1 MTAWTSLLTF
11 QDIDLETLAVYV
23 ALMQSAAPS
32 GALREGHDTIRKMY
46 YRLYG
51 KQIRE
56 DAYEEALDTLIEKG
70 AMPSREA
77 LYPLSPPQKSK
88 KRVENI
94 VEKLE
99 QDISG
104 VHPDFESYDFPE
116 QERIFSALKVAKA
129 LEVAVKEKRKQ
140 LSTDQGAVVDAGH
153 QVRYWAKTWDYG
165 FIGKLKGTYGA
176 ETVIGTVLDI
186 YRHDGFEKLR
196 QGDWKKRRRVYRK
209 YLIAALKGE
218 VDPAS
223 DANQRTAVY

>member
-1 MTAWTSLLTF
+1 MTAWTSILTF
-11 QDIDLETLAVYV
+11 QDIDIQTLAVYV

-32 GALREGHDTIRKMY
+32 GALREDHGTIRKMY

-56 DAYEEALDTLIEKG
+56 DAYEEALDALIEKG

-94 VEKLE
+94 AEKLE

-104 VHPDFESYDFPE
+104 VKPDFESYDFPKE
-116 QERIFSALKVAKA
+116 ERIFSALKVAKA
-129 LEVAVKEKRKQ
+129 LEIAVKEKRKQ

-165 FIGKLKGTYGA
+165 FIGKLKGKYGA
-176 ETVIGTVLDI
+176 ERVIDSVLEI
-186 YRHDGFEKLR
+186 YQHGGFERLR
-196 QGDWKKRRRVYRK
+196 KGGWKKRRQTYRK
-209 YLIAALKGE
+209 YLIAALDGE

-223 DANQRTAVY
+223 KESGRTAVY